1 MGFIDLLIHSMSL
14 VWEEGC
20 KAGGGWLWEE
30 QVTCGE
36 PHMEKDGYPYLTL
49 VNSNLDQDKNV
60 VYTYLIVHGVMVTQK
75 TLEKKPTLAI
85 VKHTLAKYF
94 WV

>member
-1 MGFIDLLIHSMSL
+1 MYNNINLQDKMMGFIDLLIHSMSL

-60 VYTYLIVHGVMVTQK
+60 VYT
-75 TLEKKPTLAI
+75 
-85 VKHTLAKYF
+85 
-94 WV
+94 

>member
-1 MGFIDLLIHSMSL
+1 
-14 VWEEGC
+14 
-20 KAGGGWLWEE
+20 
-30 QVTCGE
+30 
-36 PHMEKDGYPYLTL
+36 MEKDGYPYLTL
-49 VNSNLDQDKNV
+49 VNSNLDQDTNV

-94 WV
+94 